1 MYTES
6 ELIDAI
12 EELNNGSHTI
22 SNVSKLASVYT
33 VLDHIA
39 IGRGYSTESKTDNI
53 AEAYRPPVS
62 VVKKDM
68 IGNYGDSEF
77 LTLIKG
83 KKPESVWALM
93 DELMDTLSLVNV
105 SLYNS
110 VLDRL
115 DMMTE

>member
-1 MYTES
+1 MYSES

-12 EELNNGSHTI
+12 EELQNGSHTI

-39 IGRGYSTESKTDNI
+39 IDRGYSTAKEPET
-53 AEAYRPPVS
+53 AYKRPAS
-62 VVKKDM
+62 VISYDI
-68 IGNYGDSEF
+68 IGDYGNTEF

-83 KKPESVWALM
+83 KRPADVWALIN
-93 DELMDTLSLVNV
+93 ELMDTLSLINV

-115 DMMTE
+115 DDLK

>member
-39 IGRGYSTESKTDNI
+39 IGRGYSTESKSNEITG
-53 AEAYRPPVS
+53 YTPPVS
-62 VVKKDM
+62 VVAKDM

-83 KKPESVWALM
+83 KSPERVWALM
-93 DELMDTLSLVNV
+93 DELMDTLSLVNI